1 MTKIEF
7 NNGTLEVPSPTCRS
21 DEVKV
26 ITISNK
32 DYGPFEVVIVV
43 DLIDDLIK
51 ALKQAQEIVEKEKY
65 KFRW

>member
-7 NNGTLEVPSPTCRS
+7 NNGTLEIPSPTCRS

-32 DYGPFEVVIVV
+32 DYAPFEVVIVV